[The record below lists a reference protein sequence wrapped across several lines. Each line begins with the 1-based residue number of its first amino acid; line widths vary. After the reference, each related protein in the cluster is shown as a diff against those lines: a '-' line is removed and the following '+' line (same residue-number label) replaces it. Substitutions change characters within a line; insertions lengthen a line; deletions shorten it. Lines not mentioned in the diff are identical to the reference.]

1 MTSHITSR
9 LEYLNYLI
17 PTVSFTLN
25 VDKKSSLSEGVL
37 KRLSVAY
44 FLSRLV
50 NRYAKTRKI
59 IFNHSNVIRG
69 EYQNKMQASH
79 VFFSFISFGGEYKF
93 QRIKIETL
101 LQVLHAF

>member
-17 PTVSFTLN
+17 PTASFTLD

-37 KRLSVAY
+37 KRLNVAY

-50 NRYAKTRKI
+50 NQYAKTRKI
-59 IFNHSNVIRG
+59 IFNHSNVICG

-79 VFFSFISFGGEYKF
+79 VFAFISFGG
-93 QRIKIETL
+93 
-101 LQVLHAF
+101 